1 MKKLKKLIRSII
13 LKWVAKHFGYE
24 IVNQWVYF
32 GYNYGSSDNIINECW
47 GDYKQHCSMA
57 EHFFQK
63 FNALY
68 DRYGSDAIMNR
79 FWVELSSDHRS
90 RLYKYFLKD
99 YANSRL

>member
-1 MKKLKKLIRSII
+1 MKKLKKLIRGLI
-13 LKWVAKHFGYE
+13 LRWVAKHFGYD

-79 FWVELSSDHRS
+79 FWVELSPDHRIK
-90 RLYKYFLKD
+90 LYNYFLKD